1 VRQEKERLSV
11 DNETELKNKK
21 STTLFFIIAP
31 SEQQQD
37 HKHKQGKGKINKNF
51 IIEMRDML

>member
-21 STTLFFIIAP
+21 STTLFFIIAS